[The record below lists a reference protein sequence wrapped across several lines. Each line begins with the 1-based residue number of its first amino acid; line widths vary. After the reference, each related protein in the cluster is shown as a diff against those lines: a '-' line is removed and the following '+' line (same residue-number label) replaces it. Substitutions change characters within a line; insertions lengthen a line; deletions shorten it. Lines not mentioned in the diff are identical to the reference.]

1 MRLEAMAK
9 DESDSRAN
17 NSRIKKV
24 FQLGIHVPFWA
35 IVLLAAAVLG
45 KRGDL
50 KPTASERW
58 AMIVGF
64 AEIGFGLIAA
74 GFGACANY
82 LDESEEGQDLRRERR
97 ALLLG
102 AGTLVSAGSALILI
116 CLTGADRFVSPVA
129 GVTGALLLNLSAAII
144 AAIRSRGMDELNRR
158 VARDASHLALT
169 SLIWFGGT
177 WAVLAH
183 VRFTPAPDAL
193 DWLTMLHGFSF
204 IAGLV
209 AAARRG
215 VFEAN
220 RPRAA

>member
-1 MRLEAMAK
+1 MEK
-9 DESDSRAN
+9 DGADSRTH
-17 NSRIKKV
+17 NSHIKKA

-50 KPTASERW
+50 TPTASEHW

-82 LDESEEGQDLRRERR
+82 LDESEESQDLRRERR

-102 AGTLVSAGSALILI
+102 AGALVSAGSALILI
-116 CLTGADRFVSPVA
+116 SLTGSDRFVSPVA
-129 GVTGALLLNLSAAII
+129 GVTGVLLLNLSAAIL
-144 AAIRSRGMDELNRR
+144 AAIRLRGMDELNRG

-169 SLIWFGGT
+169 SLAWFGGT
-177 WAVLAH
+177 WALLAH
-183 VRFTPAPDAL
+183 VQFTPAPDAL

-204 IAGLV
+204 LAGLV

-220 RPRAA
+220 PPRATS

>member
-1 MRLEAMAK
+1 MAE
-9 DESDSRAN
+9 DESGSSEH
-17 NSRIKKV
+17 NSRIKKA

-50 KPTASERW
+50 TPTASERW

-82 LDESEEGQDLRRERR
+82 LDDSEEGQDLRRERR

-102 AGTLVSAGSALILI
+102 AGALVSAGSALILI
-116 CLTGADRFVSPVA
+116 CLTGADRFVSPGT
-129 GVTGALLLNLSAAII
+129 GVTGALLLNLSAAVL
-144 AAIRSRGMDELNRR
+144 AAIRLRGMDELNRGM
-158 VARDASHLALT
+158 ARDASHLALT
-169 SLIWFGGT
+169 WLTWFGGT
-177 WAVLAH
+177 WALLAH
-183 VRFTPAPDAL
+183 VRFTSPPEAI
-193 DWLTMLHGFSF
+193 DWITMLHGFSF
-204 IAGLV
+204 VAGLV

-215 VFEAN
+215 LFEAN
-220 RPRAA
+220 PPRAT

>member
-1 MRLEAMAK
+1 MAK

-17 NSRIKKV
+17 NSRIKKA

-45 KRGDL
+45 KHGDL
-50 KPTASERW
+50 TPTASEHW

-102 AGTLVSAGSALILI
+102 AGALVSAGSALILI

-129 GVTGALLLNLSAAII
+129 GVTGALLLNLSAAIL
-144 AAIRSRGMDELNRR
+144 AAIRLRGMDELNRR

-204 IAGLV
+204 IAGLA

-220 RPRAA
+220 RPRAT

>member
-1 MRLEAMAK
+1 MAK
-9 DESDSRAN
+9 DALDSSAH
-17 NSRIKKV
+17 NSRIKKA

-35 IVLLAAAVLG
+35 MVLLAAAVLG

-50 KPTASERW
+50 TPTASEHW

-82 LDESEEGQDLRRERR
+82 LDDSEEGEDLRRERR

-102 AGTLVSAGSALILI
+102 AGALVSAGSALILI
-116 CLTGADRFVSPVA
+116 SLTGADRFVSPGA
-129 GVTGALLLNLSAAII
+129 GVTGALLLNLSATVLG
-144 AAIRSRGMDELNRR
+144 AIRLRGMDELNRG
-158 VARDASHLALT
+158 VARDTSHLALT
-169 SLIWFGGT
+169 CLTWFGGT

-183 VRFTPAPDAL
+183 VHITPTPDAL
-193 DWLTMLHGFSF
+193 DWLIMLHGFSF
-204 IAGLV
+204 VAGLV

-220 RPRAA
+220 PPRATS